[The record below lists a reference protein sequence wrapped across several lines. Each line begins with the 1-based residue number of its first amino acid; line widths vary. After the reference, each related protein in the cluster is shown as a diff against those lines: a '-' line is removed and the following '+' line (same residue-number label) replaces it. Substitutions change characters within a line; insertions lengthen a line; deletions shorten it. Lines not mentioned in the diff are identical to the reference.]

1 MAAHVS
7 ELDEALATVLALV
20 GLHLVVNVEVVDQV
34 GDLVEV
40 GLTVVELAEHDLLH
54 SVGGRVDPFDAVVL
68 GERLQLQD
76 LEILVVGLVLG
87 QKVLVLAL

>member
-1 MAAHVS
+1 M
-7 ELDEALATVLALV
+7 
-20 GLHLVVNVEVVDQV
+20 
-34 GDLVEV
+34 

-68 GERLQLQD
+68 GERLKLQD